1 MVVAGAHFRKTEMII
16 KKTILIWI
24 LASMLGAVCSTAAKA
39 AQDKTRQIRIQY
51 VSPVNSE
58 HQPIYERLKQAR
70 ALERLQDLL
79 SPIRLPQPL
88 LLKVSGCEGDSNAW
102 YEEGVVTVCYEFL
115 HDILKSAPEQTLPS
129 GVTQEDAILGPF
141 LDVFLHEVGH
151 AVFDLQKVPV
161 LGREED
167 AADMF
172 SAYIMLQLGKDY
184 SHRLIL
190 GSAYQYKADV
200 ENPQVSLEIKKF
212 SDEHGV
218 PAQRFYN
225 VLCVAYGADPKMFA
239 DVVEKGY
246 LPESRT
252 EQCDAEYEQTAFA
265 FKTLIGPHIDKALA
279 KKVLKTWMRDVEA
292 RPRYRPSR

>member
-1 MVVAGAHFRKTEMII
+1 MTNRQTISIWVIFVFIFGAAAT
-16 KKTILIWI
+16 T
-24 LASMLGAVCSTAAKA
+24 AKA
-39 AQDKTRQIRIQY
+39 AQYKTREIRIQY
-51 VSPVNSE
+51 VLPVNSE
-58 HQPIYERLKQAR
+58 HQPIYERLKQAG
-70 ALERLQDLL
+70 ALERLQELL

-88 LLKVSGCEGDSNAW
+88 VLKVSGCEGESNAW
-102 YEEGVVTVCYEFL
+102 YEKGVVTVCYEFL

-129 GVTQEDAILGPF
+129 GVTQEDGILGPF
-141 LDVFLHEVGH
+141 LDVFLHESGH
-151 AVFDLQKVPV
+151 AVFDLLKVPV
-161 LGREED
+161 FGREED

-184 SHRLIL
+184 AHRLML

-212 SDEHGV
+212 ANEHGV

-225 VLCVAYGADPKMFA
+225 VLCIAYGADEKMFA
-239 DVVEKGY
+239 DFVEKGY
-246 LPESRT
+246 LPESR
-252 EQCDAEYEQTAFA
+252 AEACGGEYDQTAFA
-265 FKTLIGPHIDKALA
+265 FKKLIGPYIDKALA

>member
-1 MVVAGAHFRKTEMII
+1 MINKQTFSI
-16 KKTILIWI
+16 FIVLAFIL
-24 LASMLGAVCSTAAKA
+24 GPAVTTSKA
-39 AQDKTRQIRIQY
+39 AQYKTRQIRIQY
-51 VSPVNSE
+51 VPPVNSE
-58 HQPIYERLKQAR
+58 HQPLYEHLKQTR
-70 ALERLQDLL
+70 ALERLQELL
-79 SPIRLPQPL
+79 SPFRLPQPL
-88 LLKVSGCEGDSNAW
+88 LLKVSGCDGDANAW

-115 HDILKSAPEQTLPS
+115 QDILKNAPAQTLPS
-129 GVTQEDAILGPF
+129 GVTQEDGIFGPF

-151 AVFDLQKVPV
+151 AVFDLQKIPV

-184 SHRLIL
+184 SHRLML

-200 ENPQVSLEIKKF
+200 ENPQVSLDIKKF

-225 VLCVAYGADPKMFA
+225 VLCIAYGADQKMFA

-246 LPESRT
+246 LPKSRA

-265 FKTLIGPHIDKALA
+265 FKELIGPHIDKALA

-292 RPRYRPSR
+292 RSRYRPSR

>member
-1 MVVAGAHFRKTEMII
+1 MII
-16 KKTILIWI
+16 KRITLVWI
-24 LASMLGAVCSTAAKA
+24 LAFMLGAACATTAKA
-39 AQDKTRQIRIQY
+39 AQGKTRQIRIQY
-51 VSPVNSE
+51 VVPVNSE
-58 HQPIYERLKQAR
+58 YQPIYERLKHAR
-70 ALERLQDLL
+70 ALERLQELL

-88 LLKVSGCEGDSNAW
+88 VLKVSGCEGESNAW
-102 YEEGVVTVCYEFL
+102 YEDGVVTVCYEFL
-115 HDILKSAPEQTLPS
+115 HDILKKAPEQTLPS
-129 GVTQEDAILGPF
+129 GVTQEDAIIGPF
-141 LDVFLHEVGH
+141 LDVFLHETGH
-151 AVFDLQKVPV
+151 AVFDLLKVPI

-172 SAYIMLQLGKDY
+172 SAYIMLQLGRDY
-184 SHRLIL
+184 SHRLML

-225 VLCVAYGADPKMFA
+225 VLCVAYGADQKLFA

-246 LPESRT
+246 LPKDRA
-252 EQCDAEYEQTAFA
+252 EQCEVEYEQTAFA
-265 FKTLIGPHIDKALA
+265 LKKLIGPHIDKALA
-279 KKVLKTWMRDVEA
+279 RKVLKTWMRDVEA